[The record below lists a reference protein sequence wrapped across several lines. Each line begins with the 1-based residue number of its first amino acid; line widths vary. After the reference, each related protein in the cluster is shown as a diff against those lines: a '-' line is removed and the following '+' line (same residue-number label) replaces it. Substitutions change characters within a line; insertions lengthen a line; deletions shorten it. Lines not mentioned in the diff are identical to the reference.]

1 MGQAA
6 GLDEL
11 FVLSLQCHYSF
22 SLIRAQPHWPFGLTP
37 TDDELFPYPKH
48 DYTKTLLDVVLPLPG
63 NYTGI

>member
-1 MGQAA
+1 MDQAP

-11 FVLSLQCHYSF
+11 FVLSLYCRYSF
-22 SLIRAQPHWPFGLTP
+22 SLIRAQPHWPFEPIP